1 MKEKKN
7 QSQTTVEV
15 EKTKVSLID
24 FGATIPYNLDEGKL
38 EINGINLLF
47 KNCIFLHSLWYI
59 GTLVYW

>member
-24 FGATIPYNLDEGKL
+24 FGATIPYNLDEGTL
-38 EINGINLLF
+38 GINGINLLF

-59 GTLVYW
+59 GTLVHR

>member
-24 FGATIPYNLDEGKL
+24 FGATIPYNLDEG
-38 EINGINLLF
+38 
-47 KNCIFLHSLWYI
+47 
-59 GTLVYW
+59 TLGN